1 MNLKIKEI
9 LSILVFI
16 PIVLSI
22 RLSVLVPTLI
32 TDNAKSAFFKVEN
45 LKTASVID
53 CDDPGNVR
61 ESICF

>member
-1 MNLKIKEI
+1 MNMKIKEI
-9 LSILVFI
+9 VSILVFI

-32 TDNAKSAFFKVEN
+32 TNNAKSAFFRMEN
-45 LKTASVID
+45 VKTASAID
-53 CDDPGNVR
+53 CDHPNHAK